1 MHLIILAQMHVG
13 SFFFLLM
20 VIQMLQNNLQTTSGM
35 IALLCAAISFVI
47 ITSTT
52 LVQGLVVCP
61 PAESYSPCSCDEYNQ
76 QPAAADTITLYCAF
90 MNLNDSKVSDI
101 LDSFVNATSA
111 AAASKYDDAVIIS
124 PIAEL
129 RLEGN
134 SLTRVPDQ
142 IRLFPQLHSV
152 QLYGNNI
159 EHIPSAAFNITVNTV
174 RIVLYLN
181 QIKTIAPYA
190 FQSIKFID

>member
-1 MHLIILAQMHVG
+1 
-13 SFFFLLM
+13 
-20 VIQMLQNNLQTTSGM
+20 MLQKTLPTTSGM
-35 IALLCAAISFVI
+35 IIFLCTAISFAI

-76 QPAAADTITLYCAF
+76 QPAAADTISLYCAF
-90 MNLNDSKVSDI
+90 MNLNDSRVSDI

-111 AAASKYDDAVIIS
+111 AASEYDDAVIIS

-142 IRLFPQLHSV
+142 IRFLPQLHSV

-159 EHIPSAAFNITVNTV
+159 EHIPSAAFNTTVNTV